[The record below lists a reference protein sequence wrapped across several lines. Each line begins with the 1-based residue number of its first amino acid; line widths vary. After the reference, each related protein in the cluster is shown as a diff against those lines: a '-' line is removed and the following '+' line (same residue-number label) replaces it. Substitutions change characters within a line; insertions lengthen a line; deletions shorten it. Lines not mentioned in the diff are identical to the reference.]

1 MFLVIVGLTFDVIEL
16 GEVITGQ
23 KPGRTQDEQVTV
35 CDLTGT
41 GVQDTAI
48 ANYVMAKFLSSAR

>member
-1 MFLVIVGLTFDVIEL
+1 L
-16 GEVITGQ
+16 GELTTGKKQ
-23 KPGRTQDEQVTV
+23 GRQSQAQLTV

-48 ANYVMAKFLSSAR
+48 ANLAYAAALRADLGLMV